1 MRSLIV
7 FGTAVCLAASA
18 QAQVPTLTMESASIG
33 GATDM
38 SSKHLAE
45 IAARRKIATIQAQAG
60 KILSKSILQVAQGKT
75 DLAANPFILHFL
87 MSKAL
92 GPYSGLGRKKGKEL
106 AGNLP
111 HPLSLP
117 SRPITI

>member
-1 MRSLIV
+1 
-7 FGTAVCLAASA
+7 
-18 QAQVPTLTMESASIG
+18 
-33 GATDM
+33 M

-87 MSKAL
+87 MSKGWDPIRGWA
-92 GPYSGLGRKKGKEL
+92 GKR
-106 AGNLP
+106 ARSSPGTSASSIP
-111 HPLSLP
+111 
-117 SRPITI
+117 TISPTTI